1 MSGLI
6 PTTASLTTVFK
17 NVYDIT
23 TGIIGSRK
31 QNKLIAAGQL
41 RLLGN
46 AIQQA
51 VERER
56 MAGMHH
62 LMVSGRKYLIDS
74 YNQIK
79 EYANTDFGD
88 MLLES
93 LQRECRYYYGYCED
107 YDRMT
112 RMGGIK

>member
-1 MSGLI
+1 MNGLI
-6 PTTASLTTVFK
+6 PATASLTTVFK

-31 QNKLIAAGQL
+31 QNKLITAGQL
-41 RLLGN
+41 RLLEN

-51 VERER
+51 VEQER

-62 LMVSGRKYLIDS
+62 LMVSGRNYLIDS
-74 YNQIK
+74 FNQIK

-88 MLLES
+88 ILLES
-93 LQRECRYYYGYCED
+93 LQMECRYYNGCCED
-107 YDRMT
+107 YNRMT
-112 RMGGIK
+112 RMGGLK